1 MLALEYLKLTV
12 TTVIHPLVSLM
23 TSKAKYR
30 RYSRGWGVPR
40 PSVPQSARMRRNG
53 MPAAARLKLANHAI
67 AERVSHRNR
76 RRNFNPALS
85 SPL

>member
-30 RYSRGWGVPR
+30 
-40 PSVPQSARMRRNG
+40 
-53 MPAAARLKLANHAI
+53 
-67 AERVSHRNR
+67 
-76 RRNFNPALS
+76 
-85 SPL
+85 